1 MKLNSNLLDF
11 IKFVLLSLYFLT
23 QCYTNLHI
31 INPTCLKINYMKKN
45 RPKSLTTRSLKN
57 TCLADTVKLFFE
69 STGASES
76 LIDHVLRG
84 LREDNKGILTE
95 AYRLAVEEQ
104 KKKNSNSIKL
114 DLLQK
119 ELNNSKA

>member
-1 MKLNSNLLDF
+1 
-11 IKFVLLSLYFLT
+11 
-23 QCYTNLHI
+23 
-31 INPTCLKINYMKKN
+31 MKKTFQ
-45 RPKSLTTRSLKN
+45 KSHYQKLKKYLPRGYRK
-57 TCLADTVKLFFE
+57 TIFE

-114 DLLQK
+114 DLLIK

>member
-1 MKLNSNLLDF
+1 
-11 IKFVLLSLYFLT
+11 
-23 QCYTNLHI
+23 
-31 INPTCLKINYMKKN
+31 MKKKHE
-45 RPKSLTTRSLKN
+45 KSHYQRLKKY
-57 TCLADTVKLFFE
+57 LPRGYRKIIFE
-69 STGASES
+69 NTGASES